1 MSGGPGLHRTLF
13 RISLAVMLQYRASG
27 VIWMLGAIIDP
38 VIFLVVWST
47 AARSAGGRVGDM
59 DPHDVAAYYIV
70 LMLVSHL
77 TFSWIH
83 EVFQYRIQF
92 GSLGFELLRPM
103 HPIRADIADNLA
115 YKVVNLAVAIPAAA
129 LCWIVFKPRVQPE
142 AWSLAAA
149 ALAVLLGFAVRF
161 MLEWSLAMVAFWTTR
176 IMAVNRMYYAIS
188 AFTSGRVAP
197 LALLPGP
204 LGALAHA
211 LPFYYALGFPVDL
224 ALGRLSPE
232 QALRGFVVQAVWLG
246 LGAAL
251 ISTVWRAAVR
261 RFTAVGG

>member
-1 MSGGPGLHRTLF
+1 VSGGSGLHRTLF
-13 RISLAVMLQYRASG
+13 RISLAVMLQYRVAS
-27 VIWMLGAIIDP
+27 VIWMIGAILDP
-38 VIFLVVWST
+38 LIFLVVWST
-47 AARSAGGRVGDM
+47 AARSSGGHVGDM

-83 EVFQYRIQF
+83 EVFQYRVQF
-92 GSLGFELLRPM
+92 GSLSFELLRPV

-115 YKVVNLAVAIPAAA
+115 YKVVNLAVALPAAA
-129 LCWIVFKPRVQPE
+129 VCWIVFQPRWE
-142 AWSLAAA
+142 APGWSLAAA
-149 ALAVLLGFAVRF
+149 GSAVVLGFGVRF

-176 IMAVNRMYYAIS
+176 IVAVNRMYYAIS
-188 AFTSGRVAP
+188 GFTSGRVAP
-197 LALLPGP
+197 IGLLPGP
-204 LGALAHA
+204 LAALAHA

-224 ALGRLSPE
+224 ALGRLSPGE
-232 QALRGFVVQAVWLG
+232 ALRGFFMQILWLVLAG
-246 LGAAL
+246 TL